1 MPKRKRLIGGPAAGE
16 VVSQHCSRIGRAVL
30 LRLEGRQNVPLVHA
44 LVELAHPSVADDVVE
59 LMRYGGSN
67 CEA

>member
-1 MPKRKRLIGGPAAGE
+1 M
-16 VVSQHCSRIGRAVL
+16 SQHCSRIGRAVL